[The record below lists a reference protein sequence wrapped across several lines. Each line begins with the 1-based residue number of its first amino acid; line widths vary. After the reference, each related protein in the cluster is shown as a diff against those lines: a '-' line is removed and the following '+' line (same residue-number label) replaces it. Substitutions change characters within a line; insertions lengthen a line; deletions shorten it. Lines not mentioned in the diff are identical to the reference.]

1 MRELGGLSVQSE
13 IWHWIVRLS
22 LTKKLI
28 TVFVIGITVPIV
40 TISMISYSSYS
51 KSIEKNTA
59 LYVNQI
65 SQKILERVDQ
75 YVSDIKRVTGSQI
88 YMQDIQESLANPNKT
103 VEENNRLQ
111 NFVKGLNSLKNDTE
125 SVYIFDNYGNMY
137 DSTKND
143 TIRADI
149 RQQAVNLRQQVRNAQ
164 GSSIVISTQKITVGH
179 TDKYYFSIARELKNT
194 NSLEGIGMIIFD
206 SRIQVIGDAVREL
219 DEVTTG
225 RTMVLDDQNTVI
237 YDSEQRWI
245 STNVASN
252 ELVRKAVGAQGSFK
266 VTLEGKTYLTSY
278 TTSEVTGWKQIVLI
292 PVDHLTEETRVTRD
306 FTMILVLLSIT
317 IALVT
322 SAIIAIALTR
332 PLRTLMRTMK
342 QVNKEN
348 LDVQI
353 PVKYS
358 DEFGILAKHFNNM
371 IRRINELV
379 EEVYQTQNRKREA
392 ELRSL
397 QHQINPHF
405 IYNTLEV
412 IRMTAEVKRD
422 YEISEMTYNLGEL
435 LRYGI
440 LRGTDQ
446 VTIHKEL
453 DHLEKY
459 VALQNF
465 RFSKDIV
472 LALDI
477 SEAHLSYPVIKLLFQ
492 PIVENAILHGF
503 EMKEENCLITIS
515 SYKDKQA
522 IYFTVRD
529 NGCGMEE
536 AQLKMIRNAMLG
548 LQQENRNNI
557 GIANVNERIILQ
569 YGAPFG
575 LQVSSEINV
584 GTTVTIV
591 LPVLEAWKE
600 SA

>member
-1 MRELGGLSVQSE
+1 MLSD

-22 LTKKLI
+22 LTQKLI
-28 TVFVIGITVPIV
+28 TVFVILITVPIV
-40 TISMISYSSYS
+40 TISMISYASYS

-149 RQQAVNLRQQVRNAQ
+149 RQQAVDLRQQVRNAQ
-164 GSSIVISTQKITVGH
+164 GSSIIISTQKITVGQ
-179 TDKYYFSIARELKNT
+179 TNKYYFSIARELKNT

-219 DEVTTG
+219 DEVTKG

-237 YDSEQRWI
+237 YDSEQKWI

-252 ELVRKAVGAQGSFK
+252 ELVQKAVGAQGSFK
-266 VTLEGKTYLTSY
+266 VTIEGKSYLTSY
-278 TTSEVTGWKQIVLI
+278 TTSEVTGWKQIVFI

-317 IALVT
+317 VALVT

-459 VALQNF
+459 LALQNF
-465 RFSKDIV
+465 RFSKDIQ
-472 LALDI
+472 LELNI

-515 SYKDKQA
+515 SYVDKQA

-529 NGCGMEE
+529 NGCGMEDT
-536 AQLKMIRNAMLG
+536 QLKIIRNAMQG
-548 LQQENRNNI
+548 LRQENRNNI

-569 YGAPFG
+569 YGASYG
-575 LQVSSEINV
+575 LQVSSEIEV
-584 GTTVTIV
+584 GTAVTIV

>member
-1 MRELGGLSVQSE
+1 MLKN
-13 IWHWIVRLS
+13 IWHRIVK
-22 LTKKLI
+22 LTLTQKLI
-28 TVFVIGITVPIV
+28 TVFVILITVPIV
-40 TISMISYSSYS
+40 TISMISYASYS
-51 KSIEKNTA
+51 KSIENNTA
-59 LYVNQI
+59 VYVNQI

-103 VEENNRLQ
+103 LEETNRLQ

-149 RQQAVNLRQQVRNAQ
+149 RQQAVDLRQQVRHAQ
-164 GSSIVISTQKITVGH
+164 GSSIVISTQKITVGR

-206 SRIQVIGDAVREL
+206 SRIQVIADAVREL
-219 DEVTTG
+219 DGITKG
-225 RTMVLDDQNTVI
+225 RTLVIDDQHTVI
-237 YDSEQRWI
+237 YDSEQKLI
-245 STNVASN
+245 STNVEHN
-252 ELVRKAVGAQGSFK
+252 ELVQKAIGAQGSFK
-266 VTLEGKTYLTSY
+266 LSLDGVTYLTSY

-292 PVDHLTEETRVTRD
+292 PVNQLTQETRVTRD
-306 FTMILVLLSIT
+306 FTMVLVLLSIT
-317 IALVT
+317 IALIT
-322 SAIIAIALTR
+322 SALIAIALTR
-332 PLRTLMRTMK
+332 PLRDLMRTMK
-342 QVNKEN
+342 QVNKDN

-440 LRGTDQ
+440 LRGTEK
-446 VTIHKEL
+446 VTIGKEL

-459 VALQNF
+459 IALQNF
-465 RFSKDIV
+465 RFSKDIQ
-472 LALDI
+472 LYLMICEEHMA
-477 SEAHLSYPVIKLLFQ
+477 YPVIKLLFQ

-503 EMKEENCLITIS
+503 ETQEEDCQITIS
-515 SYKDKQA
+515 SREEGQMV
-522 IYFTVRD
+522 YFQVAD
-529 NGCGMEE
+529 NGCGMNAE
-536 AQLKMIRNAMLG
+536 QLEVIRSA
-548 LQQENRNNI
+548 LQGKVQEKRTNI
-557 GIANVNERIILQ
+557 GIANVNERIVLQ
-569 YGAPFG
+569 YGALYG
-575 LQVSSEINV
+575 LRLSSKPEE

-591 LPVLEAWKE
+591 LPIIESKRE

>member
-1 MRELGGLSVQSE
+1 LLKD
-13 IWHWIVRLS
+13 IWHWMIRLS
-22 LTKKLI
+22 LTQKLI
-28 TVFVIGITVPIV
+28 TVFVILITVPIV

-51 KSIEKNTA
+51 KSIENNTA
-59 LYVNQI
+59 VYVNQI

-88 YMQDIQESLANPNKT
+88 YMQDIQESLANPTKT
-103 VEENNRLQ
+103 LEETNRLQ

-149 RQQAVNLRQQVRNAQ
+149 RQQAVDLRQRVRNAQ
-164 GSSIVISTQKITVGH
+164 GSSIVISTQKITTGRA
-179 TDKYYFSIARELKNT
+179 DKYYFSIARELKNT

-219 DEVTTG
+219 DSITKG
-225 RTMVLDDQNTVI
+225 RTMVIDDQNTVI
-237 YDSEQRWI
+237 YDSDQKLI
-245 STNVASN
+245 STNVAQN
-252 ELVRKAVGAQGSFK
+252 DLVQKAVGAQGSFK
-266 VTLEGKTYLTSY
+266 MNLEGVTYLTSY

-292 PVDHLTEETRVTRD
+292 PVNQLTQETRVTRD
-306 FTMILVLLSIT
+306 FTMVLVLLSIT
-317 IALVT
+317 VALIASSL
-322 SAIIAIALTR
+322 IAVALTR
-332 PLRTLMRTMK
+332 PLRDLMRTMK
-342 QVNKEN
+342 QVNKDN

-353 PVKYS
+353 QVKYS

-371 IRRINELV
+371 IRRIHELV

-440 LRGTDQ
+440 LRGTEK
-446 VTIHKEL
+446 VTIGKEL

-459 VALQNF
+459 IALQNF
-465 RFSKDIV
+465 RFSKDIQIH
-472 LALDI
+472 LDI
-477 SEAHLSYPVIKLLFQ
+477 CEEHMGYPVIKLLFQ

-503 EMKEENCLITIS
+503 ETKEDDCHITIS
-515 SYKDKQA
+515 SQEEGQMV
-522 IYFTVRD
+522 YFRVTD
-529 NGCGMEE
+529 NGCGMNED
-536 AQLKMIRNAMLG
+536 QLEVIRSALQGKM
-548 LQQENRNNI
+548 QEKRTNI
-557 GIANVNERIILQ
+557 GIANVNERIVLQ
-569 YGAPFG
+569 YGSQYG
-575 LQVSSEINV
+575 LRLSSREDA

-591 LPVLEAWKE
+591 LPLLEARKE

>member
-1 MRELGGLSVQSE
+1 MLKD
-13 IWHWIVRLS
+13 IWHWMIRLS
-22 LTKKLI
+22 LTQKLI
-28 TVFVIGITVPIV
+28 TVFVILITVPIV

-51 KSIEKNTA
+51 KSIENNTA
-59 LYVNQI
+59 VYVNQI

-88 YMQDIQESLANPNKT
+88 YMQDIQESLANPTKT
-103 VEENNRLQ
+103 LEETNRLQ

-149 RQQAVNLRQQVRNAQ
+149 RQQAIDLRQRVRNAQ
-164 GSSIVISTQKITVGH
+164 GSSIVISTQKITTGRA
-179 TDKYYFSIARELKNT
+179 DKYYFSIARELKNT

-219 DEVTTG
+219 DSITKG
-225 RTMVLDDQNTVI
+225 RTMVIDDQNTVI
-237 YDSEQRWI
+237 YDSDQKLI
-245 STNVASN
+245 STNVAQN
-252 ELVRKAVGAQGSFK
+252 DLVQKAVGAQGSFK
-266 VTLEGKTYLTSY
+266 MNLEGVTYLTSY

-292 PVDHLTEETRVTRD
+292 PVNQLTQETRVTRD
-306 FTMILVLLSIT
+306 FTMVLVLLSIT
-317 IALVT
+317 VALIASSL
-322 SAIIAIALTR
+322 IAVALTR
-332 PLRTLMRTMK
+332 PLRDLMRTMK
-342 QVNKEN
+342 QVNKDN

-353 PVKYS
+353 QVKYS

-371 IRRINELV
+371 IRRIHELV

-440 LRGTDQ
+440 LRGTEK
-446 VTIHKEL
+446 VTIGKEL

-459 VALQNF
+459 IALQNF
-465 RFSKDIV
+465 RFSKDIQIH
-472 LALDI
+472 LDI
-477 SEAHLSYPVIKLLFQ
+477 CEEHMGYPVIKLLFQ

-503 EMKEENCLITIS
+503 ETKEDDCHITIS
-515 SYKDKQA
+515 SQEEGQMV
-522 IYFTVRD
+522 YFRVTD
-529 NGCGMEE
+529 NGCGMNED
-536 AQLKMIRNAMLG
+536 QLEVIRSALQGKM
-548 LQQENRNNI
+548 QEKRTNI
-557 GIANVNERIILQ
+557 GIANVNERIVLQ
-569 YGAPFG
+569 YGSQYG
-575 LQVSSEINV
+575 LRLSSREEA

-591 LPVLEAWKE
+591 LPLLEARKE

>member
-1 MRELGGLSVQSE
+1 MLSD
-13 IWHWIVRLS
+13 IWHWIIRLS
-22 LTKKLI
+22 LTQKLI
-28 TVFVIGITVPIV
+28 TVFVILITVPIV
-40 TISMISYSSYS
+40 AISMISYSSYS
-51 KSIEKNTA
+51 KSIETNTA

-149 RQQAVNLRQQVRNAQ
+149 RQQAVDLRQQVRNAQ
-164 GSSIVISTQKITVGH
+164 GSSIVISTQKMRMGQ

-206 SRIQVIGDAVREL
+206 SRIQVIADAVREL
-219 DEVTTG
+219 DAVTEG
-225 RTMVLDDQNTVI
+225 RTMVIDDQNTVI
-237 YDSEQRWI
+237 YDSEQKWI
-245 STNVASN
+245 STNVAGN
-252 ELVRKAVGAQGSFK
+252 DLVQKAVGAQGSFK
-266 VTLEGKTYLTSY
+266 VTIEGKTYLTSY

-317 IALVT
+317 VALVT

-446 VTIHKEL
+446 VTIKKEL
-453 DHLEKY
+453 DHLDKY
-459 VALQNF
+459 LSLQNF
-465 RFSKDIV
+465 RFSKDIQ
-472 LALDI
+472 LAMNI
-477 SEAHLSYPVIKLLFQ
+477 SQAHLNYPVIKLLFQ

-503 EMKEENCLITIS
+503 EMKEEDCLITIS
-515 SYKDKQA
+515 SYEDKQA

-536 AQLKMIRNAMLG
+536 GQLRIIRNAMLG
-548 LQQENRNNI
+548 VQQENRSNI
-557 GIANVNERIILQ
+557 GIANVNERIVLQ

-575 LQVSSEINV
+575 LRVDSEIEV

-591 LPVLEAWKE
+591 LPILEAWKE

>member
-1 MRELGGLSVQSE
+1 LLTD
-13 IWHWIVRLS
+13 IWHWIIRLS

-28 TVFVIGITVPIV
+28 TVFVILITVPIV

-51 KSIEKNTA
+51 KSIENNTA
-59 LYVNQI
+59 VYVNQI

-88 YMQDIQESLANPNKT
+88 YMQDIQESLANPTKT
-103 VEENNRLQ
+103 LEETNRLQ

-149 RQQAVNLRQQVRNAQ
+149 RQQAVDLRQRVRHAQ
-164 GSSIVISTQKITVGH
+164 GSSIVISTQKITTGQA
-179 TDKYYFSIARELKNT
+179 DKYYFSIARELKNT

-219 DEVTTG
+219 DSITKG
-225 RTMVLDDQNTVI
+225 RTMVIDDQNTVI
-237 YDSEQRWI
+237 YDSDQKLI
-245 STNVASN
+245 STNVAQN
-252 ELVRKAVGAQGSFK
+252 DLVQKAVGAQGSFK
-266 VTLEGKTYLTSY
+266 MNLEGVTYLTSY

-292 PVDHLTEETRVTRD
+292 PVNQLTQETRVTRD
-306 FTMILVLLSIT
+306 FTMVLVLLSIT
-317 IALVT
+317 VALITSSLIAV
-322 SAIIAIALTR
+322 ALTR
-332 PLRTLMRTMK
+332 PLRDLMRTMK
-342 QVNKEN
+342 QVNKDN

-353 PVKYS
+353 QVKYS

-371 IRRINELV
+371 IRRIHELV

-440 LRGTDQ
+440 LRGTEK
-446 VTIHKEL
+446 VTIGKEL

-459 VALQNF
+459 IALQNF
-465 RFSKDIV
+465 RFSKDIQIY
-472 LALDI
+472 LDI
-477 SEAHLSYPVIKLLFQ
+477 CEEHMGYPVIKLLFQ

-503 EMKEENCLITIS
+503 ETKEEDCRITIS
-515 SYKDKQA
+515 SQEEGQMV
-522 IYFTVRD
+522 YFKVTD
-529 NGCGMEE
+529 NGCGMNEDQLEVIRSALQGKWEE
-536 AQLKMIRNAMLG
+536 KRT
-548 LQQENRNNI
+548 NI
-557 GIANVNERIILQ
+557 GIANVNERIVLQ
-569 YGAPFG
+569 YGSPYG
-575 LQVSSEINV
+575 LRLSSREDA
-584 GTTVTIV
+584 GTTVTIM
-591 LPVLEAWKE
+591 LPLLEVRKE